1 MTTPP
6 PSTEI
11 NPPEGFD
18 SLMLAS
24 VVSLI
29 PYAVFWKDTH
39 SRYLGCNVEFAGLVG
54 LSSPMEIVGLTDHDL
69 PWPTPEAER
78 LRGDDRRV
86 IYDRASLLH
95 KVDSRQLPDGS
106 TIWVDTSKVPIL
118 DAQGKVTG
126 LVGIYADITKRLS
139 DEKLLRETREH
150 LDLAIDAMDSAVVLY
165 DREERFVFCNPQYR
179 EMYGIPEDSYL
190 SGVPYVDVLTD
201 FALSH
206 PEVEDIDQFVEDRI
220 SQHRKCEKLWT
231 QEINGR
237 LIRISDRRTEN
248 GGVVSC
254 RTDVT
259 ELVRIGEELR
269 KAKEEAEAANAAKS
283 MFLAKM
289 SHEIRT
295 PMTAIIG
302 FAEVLLG
309 EAENGTLTP
318 ESAQQSL
325 DTIKRNGLGLLG
337 LINDIL
343 DLSKVEAG
351 KLEANIEDVSPKD
364 VLHDVMDLLSARAEA
379 SGTQLTI
386 VPSGPIPTRIHSDA
400 SRLVQILVNIVG
412 NAIKFAA
419 GGQVTIEPRWVSRS
433 LGGHLEIAV
442 RDTGIGMSDAE
453 LARVFTPFTQGS
465 ATTASQY
472 GGTGLGLSIS
482 QRLAEL
488 LGGGISAESEEGQGS
503 CFTISMPVEAT
514 PELHELDLHRTAAA
528 PSDEKSAGG
537 AKPLVGKRILLAED
551 GPDNQVLITKV
562 LKRAGAEVEA
572 AMDGQAAVDR
582 LLGNVEGQQPI
593 DLVLMDMQMP
603 RMDGYTATSLL
614 REKGLSLPII
624 ALTANAMS
632 GDREAC
638 IAAGCD
644 DYATKPVNFSELV
657 AMCASMLR
665 QAA

>member
-1 MTTPP
+1 
-6 PSTEI
+6 
-11 NPPEGFD
+11 
-18 SLMLAS
+18 MLAS

-39 SRYLGCNVEFAGLVG
+39 SRYLGCNAEFAGLVG
-54 LSSPMEIVGLTDHDL
+54 LGSPMEIVGLTDHDL

-86 IYDRASLLH
+86 IYDRESLLH

-118 DAQGKVTG
+118 DAQGNVTG

-165 DREERFVFCNPQYR
+165 DREERFVFSNPQYR
-179 EMYGIPEDSYL
+179 EMYGIHEDSHLVGVSYL
-190 SGVPYVDVLTD
+190 DILTD
-201 FALSH
+201 FALAH
-206 PEVEDIDQFVEDRI
+206 PEIESLDQFVEDRI

-231 QEINGR
+231 QELNGR
-237 LIRISDRRTEN
+237 TIRVSDRRTEN
-248 GGVVSC
+248 GGIVSC
-254 RTDVT
+254 RTDIT
-259 ELVRIGEELR
+259 ELASIGEELR

-351 KLEANIEDVSPKD
+351 KLEAKIEDVSPKE
-364 VLHDVMDLLSARAEA
+364 VLQDVMDLLSARAEA
-379 SGTQLTI
+379 SGTRLTI
-386 VPSGPIPTRIHSDA
+386 APSGPIPMRIHSDA

-419 GGQVTIEPRWVSRS
+419 GGQVTIEPCWVSQS

-442 RDTGIGMSDAE
+442 RDTGIGMSEAE
-453 LARVFTPFTQGS
+453 LARIFTPFTQGS
-465 ATTASQY
+465 SATAGQY

-488 LGGGISAESEEGQGS
+488 LGGRISAESEEGKGS

-514 PELHELDLHRTAAA
+514 PELHELDLQRTAAA
-528 PSDEKSAGG
+528 PSGDKSPGG

-582 LLGNVEGQQPI
+582 LLGSVEGQQPI

-632 GDREAC
+632 GDRDAC

-657 AMCASMLR
+657 AMCSRMLR
-665 QAA
+665 KAA